1 MPSIHV
7 DVEAAEWEPGSPIY
21 GPDAIYQGKELVQL
35 KVMSDRRKEGG
46 GIVYLVKFEPPPGK
60 VIKIVAVA
68 QSDEHIFSLE
78 GDRSTKSGRPLRF
91 AGQYALNPKGQPT
104 APSSVSKPPAWSS
117 IRESQTRSSQL
128 ASSIPSRQN
137 HRGLEL

>member
-46 GIVYLVKFEPPPGK
+46 GIVYLAKFEPPPGK

-78 GDRSTKSGRPLRF
+78 GGRSTKSGRPLRF
-91 AGQYALNPKGQPT
+91 AGQYSLNPKGQPHS
-104 APSSVSKPPAWSS
+104 AFISVETTSLVVYNGEPDEIKS
-117 IRESQTRSSQL
+117 IGIIDIEQAT
-128 ASSIPSRQN
+128 P
-137 HRGLEL
+137 